1 MKEKGEEGMYDK
13 SLTAFPEK
21 IVFTSG
27 PWRVGGRGSERGK
40 GKKEKGG
47 TRRGECAKTKKTK
60 GAWVKTTFSLGVGS
74 ES

>member
-1 MKEKGEEGMYDK
+1 MKEKGEEGMYNK

-40 GKKEKGG
+40 VRRRKEGQEEASVQKQK
-47 TRRGECAKTKKTK
+47 RPRERG
-60 GAWVKTTFSLGVGS
+60 
-74 ES
+74 